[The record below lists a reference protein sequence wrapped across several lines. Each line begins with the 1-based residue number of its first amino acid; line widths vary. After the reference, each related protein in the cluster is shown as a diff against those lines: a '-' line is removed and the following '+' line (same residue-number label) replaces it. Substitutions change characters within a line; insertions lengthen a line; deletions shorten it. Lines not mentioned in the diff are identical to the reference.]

1 MTYLSLPLPDAIA
14 LAFFLVCWLG
24 FGVVARWLSTHRPC
38 LMSTVNVLR
47 ALWMRRICLRDS
59 HIADATLLG
68 NLLRGALFFA
78 STTVFI
84 LGGLIALLGPAMS
97 DVISRL
103 PYSTPVEPWLLEMK
117 ALALIAVFVYAF
129 FKFTWS
135 AWQYNV
141 LSIIVGASPNAAETD
156 MHEMAIYIENA
167 ARIAGLAGDSYNKGI
182 RAYYFAI
189 ALLTWFVHPLMF
201 LAVTLIVTVVLYRR
215 EFSSPML
222 ESLRRVTRAGIR

>member
-1 MTYLSLPLPDAIA
+1 MRVPPLPINDVVA
-14 LAFFLVCWLG
+14 LACFLICWLG
-24 FGVVARWLSTHRPC
+24 YGAIAKWQSTRRPS
-38 LMSTVNVLR
+38 LISTVNIFR
-47 ALWMRRICLRDS
+47 ARWMRRICQRES

-84 LGGLIALLGPAMS
+84 LGGLIALLGPTMG

-103 PYSTPVEPWLLEMK
+103 PYSTPAEPWLLEVK
-117 ALALIAVFVYAF
+117 ALTLIAVFVYAF

-141 LSIIVGASPNAAETD
+141 VSIIVGASPRAADTD
-156 MHEMAIYIENA
+156 ATEVAHYVESA
-167 ARIAGLAGDSYNKGI
+167 AHIAGLAGDSYNKGI

-189 ALLTWFVHPLMF
+189 PLLAWFVDPLMF
-201 LAVTLIVTVVLYRR
+201 LGVTLVVTLVLYRR

-222 ESLRRVTRAGIR
+222 DSLRRVAPDGL